1 MIFAQKSY
9 LRLHNA
15 GSIVEKEKRAFGR
28 ASLIT
33 NSHQARFNV
42 VNRKILQT
50 AGICNCLRWVVTRT
64 RKSFVR
70 DFDQNKAVSD
80 KRVSFTVRDP
90 LSVANL
96 EAE

>member
-1 MIFAQKSY
+1 MWEALMKKDS
-9 LRLHNA
+9 
-15 GSIVEKEKRAFGR
+15 RAFGR

-33 NSHQARFNV
+33 DSHQARGNV
-42 VNRKILQT
+42 VNRNILQT
-50 AGICNCLRWVVTRT
+50 AGICNCLCWVVTRA

-70 DFDQNKAVSD
+70 DFDQNKAVYD

>member
-1 MIFAQKSY
+1 MWEALLKKDS
-9 LRLHNA
+9 
-15 GSIVEKEKRAFGR
+15 RAFGR

-33 NSHQARFNV
+33 DSHQARGNA
-42 VNRKILQT
+42 VNRNILQT
-50 AGICNCLRWVVTRT
+50 AGICNCLCWVVTRA

-70 DFDQNKAVSD
+70 DFDQNKAVYD